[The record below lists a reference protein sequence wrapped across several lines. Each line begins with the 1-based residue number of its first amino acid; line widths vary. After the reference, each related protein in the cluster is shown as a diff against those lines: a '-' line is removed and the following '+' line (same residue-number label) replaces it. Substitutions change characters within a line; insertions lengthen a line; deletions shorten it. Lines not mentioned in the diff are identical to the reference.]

1 MERVTYLLDTN
12 AVADYINGFEP
23 TTGRIKQAIREGHL
37 LCLCRPVYYE
47 VLRGLLKTKAD
58 RKRRVFEEQ
67 FAPQLVAVAL
77 IDGDW
82 QQAARFWADAVNAGR
97 QLADTDLLI
106 AAITRR
112 IHGVLVS
119 ADADFDALP
128 VTREDWRV
136 IKESGS

>member
-23 TTGRIKQAIREGHL
+23 TTSRLKQAIREGHL

-77 IDGDW
+77 IDADW

-112 IHGVLVS
+112 IGGGWSVLTPI
-119 ADADFDALP
+119 L
-128 VTREDWRV
+128 TRCP
-136 IKESGS
+136 